1 MVAAQEIVVVVVVVV
16 VMAVVVVVVVVDRAA
31 DIVVLV
37 GIVVDVD
44 VDVVDVESG
53 REDFVG
59 RDIVRWIE
67 EIVPCAKTLAIHWE
81 TIGCRRDKAA

>member
-1 MVAAQEIVVVVVVVV
+1 MVVDVEVD
-16 VMAVVVVVVVVDRAA
+16 VVVVD
-31 DIVVLV
+31 
-37 GIVVDVD
+37 VD
-44 VDVVDVESG
+44 VDVESG